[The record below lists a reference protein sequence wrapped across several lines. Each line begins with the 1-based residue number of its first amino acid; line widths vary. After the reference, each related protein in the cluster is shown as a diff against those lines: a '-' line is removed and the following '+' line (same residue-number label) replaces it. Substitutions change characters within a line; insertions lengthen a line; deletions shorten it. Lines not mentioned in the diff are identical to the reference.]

1 MFNPSI
7 GNYQLSFYRELV
19 NIKLKIA
26 VLNIFRYI
34 YIKIMDKLKR
44 IHVTWF
50 FKGYTLNFLYS

>member
-34 YIKIMDKLKR
+34 FIGWFGLVFGFLKLHTKLL
-44 IHVTWF
+44 I
-50 FKGYTLNFLYS
+50 FLTSL